1 MTIQIDNSDI
11 AKIIQIEAKNKNMTI
26 GEYIRSLVLKELELK
41 KAQKEIESMQKEF
54 QSYKNENITLEDAS
68 TLLKAL

>member
-54 QSYKNENITLEDAS
+54 QAYKNENITLEDAS